1 MPMKIALVTP
11 RNSAKEDKSFYG
23 YRFFS
28 EFLLSKR
35 HFSYLLSIPVLA
47 SLTSAE
53 HEVRVFDER
62 TSKRSTMIGA
72 QTSWGSP

>member
-28 EFLLSKR
+28 EF
-35 HFSYLLSIPVLA
+35 LLSIPVLA